1 MSMRRMPYNADIL
14 ELISSHMV
22 FNEETNTMELGVNIE
37 IDGNAQVNDLTKMQ
51 LFYSG
56 EIEDETGQS
65 QGNGSIYILPLE
77 QDTGDER
84 YQYGLMCIMD
94 DINNAIGV
102 GYWNVATK
110 DFEMDAHSDIGDCL
124 YHFSGGKTAT
134 GSISYLY
141 IKYVR
146 AGEIPKYYHHELEFT
161 FADNS
166 KVYLNYPSTNN
177 LVIDS
182 LQDLSAVV
190 KPMTDTKLG
199 YGSGYIYRD
208 GQVWKN
214 NSGTLITSVKD
225 NVEVID

>member
-1 MSMRRMPYNADIL
+1 MPYGSEMLD
-14 ELISSHMV
+14 LISKHMV
-22 FNEETNTMELGVNIE
+22 YNPETNTMELGVNIE
-37 IDGNAQVNDLTKMQ
+37 IDGNAQVNELTKMQ

-56 EIEDETGQS
+56 NIEDATGESTS
-65 QGNGSIYILPLE
+65 QGNIYILPLQE
-77 QDTGDER
+77 ER
-84 YQYGLMCIMD
+84 SDDNVFQYGLICIQD
-94 DINNAIGV
+94 SSNAIGL

-110 DFEMDAHSDIGDCL
+110 DFEIDVYSDIGDSL
-124 YHFSGGKTAT
+124 LHFSGGKTLE
-134 GSISYLY
+134 GNISYY
-141 IKYVR
+141 YFRYVR
-146 AGEIPKYYHHELEFT
+146 EGEIPQYFHHELEFT

-166 KVYLNYPSTNN
+166 KVYLNYPSTSN

-190 KPMTDTKLG
+190 KPMTETKLG

-214 NSGTLITSVKD
+214 NSGTLVTAVKD

>member
-1 MSMRRMPYNADIL
+1 MIANAQVL
-14 ELISSHMV
+14 ELISKHMV
-22 FNEETNTMELGVNIE
+22 YNPETNTMELGVNIE

-56 EIEDETGQS
+56 EMSDEVDESTVET
-65 QGNGSIYILPLE
+65 SIYTLPLYRE
-77 QDTGDER
+77 TLDDEV
-84 YQYGLMCIMD
+84 YEYGLMFITND
-94 DINNAIGV
+94 NATFIGV
-102 GYWNVATK
+102 GYWNLTNK
-110 DFEMDAHSDIGDCL
+110 GFEMDCNADVSDIL
-124 YHFSGGKTAT
+124 YHVSGNMTST
-134 GSISYLY
+134 GIIAIMYDSYVTRGNLPQY
-141 IKYVR
+141 F
-146 AGEIPKYYHHELEFT
+146 HHELEIT
-161 FADNS
+161 LANNT
-166 KVYLNYPSTNN
+166 KIYLNYPSTQN

-214 NSGTLITSVKD
+214 SDGTLITSVKD

>member
-1 MSMRRMPYNADIL
+1 MRRMPFSADML
-14 ELISSHMV
+14 DLISQHMV
-22 FNEETNTMELGVNIE
+22 FNKETNTMELGVNVE

-56 EIEDETGQS
+56 EIEDATAEAQY
-65 QGNGSIYILPLE
+65 NGSVYVLPLY
-77 QDTGDER
+77 QDEEYP
-84 YQYGLMCIMD
+84 YQYGLLYMQIQ
-94 DINNAIGV
+94 NNQTFVGI
-102 GYWNVATK
+102 GYWNTADK
-110 DFEMDAHSDIGDCL
+110 GFEVSGTSDLSDTLI
-124 YHFSGGKTAT
+124 HVSASMSG
-134 GSISYLY
+134 SRLSYFY
-141 IKYVR
+141 
-146 AGEIPKYYHHELEFT
+146 EYYQREFNYYQHELEIT
-161 FADNS
+161 LANNT
-166 KVYLNYPSTNN
+166 KIYLNYPSKNN

-214 NSGTLITSVKD
+214 SDGTLITSVKD